1 MRYSTTLQND
11 LEKWW
16 KHLDCPMSVLEG
28 IDDIIIGGVAF
39 RPWGSKHLYHIK
51 TKCTSTYLRTFQATE
66 VYENSVGEQV
76 FPIIDIYIDICNY
89 KKAITYK
96 KHRIHCSC

>member
-1 MRYSTTLQND
+1 MRYTSSLQNE

-16 KHLDCPMSVLEG
+16 KHQDKLMTVAES
-28 IDDIIIGGVAF
+28 IDDIIIDGVAF

-51 TKCTSTYLRTFQATE
+51 TRCTSTYMRTFQSTE
-66 VYENSVGEQV
+66 VYENSAGEQV
-76 FPIIDIYIDICNY
+76 LPIIDVYIDICEG
-89 KKAITYK
+89 KKGITYK